1 MSSVASARMAGLA
14 SLVAAGAVAASM
26 CLAATPAALDSNTLQ
41 PTFGAPGLEPAPPG
55 FTLPPDTPDPL
66 RPRLAIP
73 GAREPRGNP
82 LWGISVKSLT
92 ATRERPL
99 FVPSRR
105 PPPPAV
111 AGPPAP
117 PPVKAAPP
125 PEPDTPRL
133 SLVGAIAGEREG
145 IGIFL
150 DERTRDIVRLKTGE
164 NHLGWVLTSIKGR
177 EATLSKDRETVLLS
191 LPSPTDMAAPAL
203 PPVPGLPG
211 TMGPPAQSG
220 VPGVPGA
227 PKRNTNYGG
236 VRDEDL

>member
-1 MSSVASARMAGLA
+1 MSSATFARMAGLA
-14 SLVAAGAVAASM
+14 ALVAAGAAASP
-26 CLAATPAALDSNTLQ
+26 CLAATPSALDSNTLQ
-41 PTFGAPGLEPAPPG
+41 PTLGAPGLEPAPPSYSP
-55 FTLPPDTPDPL
+55 PPDTADQA
-66 RPRLAIP
+66 RPRLAVP

-82 LWGISVKSLT
+82 LWGTSVKSLT

-117 PPVKAAPP
+117 PPVRAAPP
-125 PEPDTPRL
+125 PEPDNPRL
-133 SLVGAIAGEREG
+133 ALVGAIAGEREG

-164 NHLGWVLTSIKGR
+164 NHLGWVLTSVKGR
-177 EATLSKDRETVLLS
+177 EATLSKDQETVLLS
-191 LPSPTDMAAPAL
+191 LPSPTDVAVPTL
-203 PPVPGLPG
+203 PPIPGLPG
-211 TMGPPAQSG
+211 MMGPPAQSG
-220 VPGVPGA
+220 VPGA
-227 PKRNTNYGG
+227 SKRNTNFGG

>member
-1 MSSVASARMAGLA
+1 MSSAGFARMAGFA
-14 SLVAAGAVAASM
+14 ALVAASAAGASP
-26 CLAATPAALDSNTLQ
+26 CLAATPSALDSNTLQ
-41 PTFGAPGLEPAPPG
+41 PALGAPGLEPAVPGYSPPSE
-55 FTLPPDTPDPL
+55 TPDQP
-66 RPRLAIP
+66 RPRLAVP

-82 LWGISVKSLT
+82 LWGTSVKSLT

-117 PPVKAAPP
+117 PPPVQAAPP
-125 PEPDTPRL
+125 PEPDNPRL
-133 SLVGAIAGEREG
+133 ALVGAIAGEREG

-164 NHLGWVLTSIKGR
+164 SHLGWVLTSVKGR

-191 LPSPTDMAAPAL
+191 LPSPTDAMAPGL
-203 PPVPGLPG
+203 PPVPGVPG
-211 TMGPPAQSG
+211 TMGMPPQS
-220 VPGVPGA
+220 GVPGA
-227 PKRNTNYGG
+227 PKRNTNFGG